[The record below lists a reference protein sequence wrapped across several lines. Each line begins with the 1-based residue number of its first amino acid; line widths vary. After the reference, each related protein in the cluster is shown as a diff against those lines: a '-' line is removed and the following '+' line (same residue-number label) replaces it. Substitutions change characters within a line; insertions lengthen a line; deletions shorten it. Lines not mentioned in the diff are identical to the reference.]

1 MGTIFVSGFR
11 QILEIMTT
19 QKKNGNDRRLKISR
33 EIFQEKTLNFKNMQF
48 FIFLL
53 YFVFFVLCQEKE
65 LIFSVDCIYIF
76 YLGFLSQTF
85 TNHRTA
91 GEGAEHFFI
100 SSLALPPASQTFRD

>member
-91 GEGAEHFFI
+91 GEGGGLFLI
-100 SSLALPPASQTFRD
+100 SLLPLSPASRTIRH